1 MNDILA
7 VYLKSY
13 TSKKAA
19 DSVAD
24 DIAVGTGSGFLGLL
38 AGRAGGKLRGDRL
51 RNIKAFKIER
61 ALNHIRSKRNSLEPK
76 VKSLRKRVS
85 NLFEI
90 LGKEDPYAEWGK
102 NDLVD
107 DFDKAISSRN
117 KLESLLEKQN
127 NRYYKTW
134 DKATKLQKAI
144 KNSRR
149 IGGFAGAA
157 SASILGTLL
166 YNKLKKD

>member
-7 VYLKSY
+7 VYLKAY

-38 AGRAGGKLRGDRL
+38 AGRAGGKIRGERL
-51 RNIKAFKIER
+51 RDIKAPKIQR
-61 ALNHIRSKRNSLEPK
+61 ALNRISSKRNRLEPK
-76 VKSLRKRVS
+76 VKRLRKDVS
-85 NLFEI
+85 QLFDI

-102 NDLVD
+102 NGLVD
-107 DFDKAISSRN
+107 TFDKTIRSRN

-127 NRYYKTW
+127 NRYYETW
-134 DKATKLQKAI
+134 GKAIKLQKAI
-144 KNSRR
+144 KNSKRL
-149 IGGFAGAA
+149 GGAVGAVGAGL
-157 SASILGTLL
+157 LGTLL
-166 YNKLKKD
+166 YNKLQKD